1 MSTQD
6 YRIETGLV
14 VNGPITADNVPGAL
28 SDLTD
33 LDLSG
38 GKQNGDS
45 LVWNEAADKWMP
57 GAVDA
62 GASAWIYVEETGPPD
77 PMPSLVYT
85 QSRVGIG
92 TNGDQ
97 SSDYDFVVNGDTLL
111 SDVKISG
118 TSLIGNGSY
127 DDLGDIRLV
136 PNEALVAQGQYVY
149 IRPTANLDQTHI
161 HIEAGNV
168 NTADLYLG
176 DDDRYVKIDHTGPV
190 KIGVP
195 GAPTTSNW
203 TADSDAAGVSYISIE
218 LATYPWAIDLTI
230 GDTVTLPDNSSV
242 TISNA
247 YFGSGYA
254 YVNVD
259 SPITYST
266 SDVLEFTYRP
276 RSEWSFNPDSSAE
289 FPGDLTATS
298 FIGDGS
304 ELTGIA
310 LAGLADVDTTTS
322 PPSTGQ
328 GLLWDGLTSKWR
340 PGNVPQGDPG
350 PGFYWL
356 GTYVNGNG
364 YVPGAV
370 VKASNNNLY
379 IATNSGGLGDPA
391 TGASGWD
398 LYLPKGNAGD
408 PGADALWN
416 FQGAYSG
423 GQLYAVGDLVTHG
436 GELWYCIANLP
447 SVGYGPFGG
456 YIGVYWTLLAA
467 KGVDALWN
475 FTGAYNVGLP
485 YAVGDVATYNGETW
499 YRIDAH
505 GGNLGDTPSEGTFWT
520 KLAAKGANGGG
531 GGGSLSYTTLSY
543 TTPLLAAGATDDI
556 TLAGGDV
563 FNLLAIT
570 SSNPVWVRVYGTTAA
585 RSADTRTQPGG
596 IPPGSGNDYYAE
608 LVTVA
613 TPQTIRFSPVP
624 VVQGTTGNAY
634 VRVKNVDSSAR
645 TITIDFTILTLILE
659 S

>member
-6 YRIETGLV
+6 YRIENGLV

-33 LDLSG
+33 VDLSG
-38 GKQNGDS
+38 EQQNGDA

-57 GAVDA
+57 GVVDA

-77 PMPSLVYT
+77 PSPSLVYT
-85 QSRVGIG
+85 QSRVGIR
-92 TNGDQ
+92 TYGDQ
-97 SSDYDFVVNGDTLL
+97 SSDYDLVVNGDTLL

-118 TSLIGNGSY
+118 TSLIGNAIY
-127 DDLGDIRLV
+127 PDLGDIRLV
-136 PNEALVAQGQYVY
+136 PNEALISQGQYVY

-168 NTADLYLG
+168 DLADLYLG

-203 TADSDAAGVSYISIE
+203 TADSDATGNTVISIA

-230 GDTVTLPDNSSV
+230 GDTVTLPDDSSV
-242 TISNA
+242 TISNS

-259 SPITYST
+259 SPITYAT
-266 SDVLEFTYRP
+266 SDVLEFTYQP

-304 ELTGIA
+304 ELTGIE

-340 PGNVPQGDPG
+340 PGNVPQGE
-350 PGFYWL
+350 
-356 GTYVNGNG
+356 
-364 YVPGAV
+364 PGA
-370 VKASNNNLY
+370 
-379 IATNSGGLGDPA
+379 
-391 TGASGWD
+391 
-398 LYLPKGNAGD
+398 
-408 PGADALWN
+408 
-416 FQGAYSG
+416 
-423 GQLYAVGDLVTHG
+423 
-436 GELWYCIANLP
+436 
-447 SVGYGPFGG
+447 
-456 YIGVYWTLLAA
+456 
-467 KGVDALWN
+467 DALWN

-520 KLAAKGANGGG
+520 KLAAKGADGGG